1 MCLDEWFTFR
11 ERDGVWWGSFS
22 VTDFSFLEEII
33 GLTSW
38 YQSDA
43 KLRVKSKLTI
53 DSAVI
58 RWLDD

>member
-1 MCLDEWFTFR
+1 VR